1 MLTSW
6 IVLDMFAATWRGNVS
21 KRKPITLIGFSN
33 EATTPPFEPRSDLIM
48 KPIDPTELPDTP
60 RPRNAG
66 SSLVDRVYGEL
77 AERIASGDY
86 APDQKLPGEHELAAV
101 FDVSRPVLRE
111 ALGRLRED
119 GLITSRQGA
128 GSFVQARPHQQPFGF
143 ARVETI
149 ADIQRCF
156 EFRISMESDAA
167 YFAALRRGDDNLT
180 KIKAALGLLRD
191 ATNKRKH
198 REDADYAFHLAI
210 SEATNNHYF
219 ATSLNALKDHVAV
232 GMKLHGQSLMGPQP
246 GLEAVFEEHSSIF
259 EAIRDRDAE
268 AARTAMR
275 QHLETS
281 RDRLF
286 EGRLLDLSFR

>member
-1 MLTSW
+1 MTSSAG
-6 IVLDMFAATWRGNVS
+6 LDMFAATWRGNVS
-21 KRKPITLIGFSN
+21 KKKSIASIGFSN
-33 EATTPPFEPRSDLIM
+33 EATTPPCEPRHDLIM
-48 KPIDPTELPDTP
+48 KTIDPTELPDAP
-60 RPRNAG
+60 RPRHAG
-66 SSLVDRVYGEL
+66 PSLVDKVYGEL
-77 AERIASGDY
+77 AGRIASGDY
-86 APDQKLPGEHELAAV
+86 AADQKLPGEHELAAI

-119 GLITSRQGA
+119 GLITSRQGS
-128 GSFVQARPHQQPFGF
+128 GSFVQARAHQQPFGF

-167 YFAALRRGDDNLT
+167 HFAALRRSDDNLV
-180 KIKAALGLLRD
+180 KMEAALGLLRE
-191 ATNKRKH
+191 ATSKRKH

-268 AARTAMR
+268 AARRAMR
-275 QHLETS
+275 LHLESS

>member
-1 MLTSW
+1 
-6 IVLDMFAATWRGNVS
+6 
-21 KRKPITLIGFSN
+21 
-33 EATTPPFEPRSDLIM
+33 M
-48 KPIDPTELPDTP
+48 KPIDPSELPEAP
-60 RPRNAG
+60 RPRSAAG
-66 SSLVDRVYGEL
+66 SLVDKVYGEL
-77 AERIASGDY
+77 AQRIANGDY
-86 APDQKLPGEHELAAV
+86 APDQKLPGEHELADM

-128 GSFVQARPHQQPFGF
+128 GSFVQVRAQQQPLGF

-156 EFRISMESDAA
+156 EFRITMESDAA
-167 YFAALRRGDDNLT
+167 HFAALRRSDDNLG
-180 KIKAALGLLRD
+180 KMEAALGLLRE
-191 ATNKRKH
+191 ATKKRKH
-198 REDADYAFHLAI
+198 REDADYAFHLAV

-232 GMKLHGQSLMGPQP
+232 GMKLHGLSLMGPRP
-246 GLEAVFEEHSSIF
+246 GLEQVFEEHSSIF
-259 EAIRDRDAE
+259 EAVRDRDAE

-275 QHLETS
+275 LHLETS

>member
-1 MLTSW
+1 MKLS
-6 IVLDMFAATWRGNVS
+6 A
-21 KRKPITLIGFSN
+21 
-33 EATTPPFEPRSDLIM
+33 PPCEQRSDLIM
-48 KPIDPTELPDTP
+48 KPIDPSEHPDAP
-60 RPRNAG
+60 RLRNAG
-66 SSLVDRVYGEL
+66 ASLVDKVYGEL
-77 AERIASGDY
+77 AERIASGEY
-86 APDQKLPGEHELAAV
+86 AADQKLPGEHELAAI
-101 FDVSRPVLRE
+101 FDVSRPVLRD

-119 GLITSRQGA
+119 GLIYSRQGS
-128 GSFVQARPHQQPFGF
+128 GSFVQARAKVPQIGY

-167 YFAALRRGDDNLT
+167 HFAALRRSDDNLVQ
-180 KIKAALGLLRD
+180 IEAALGLLRE
-191 ATNKRKH
+191 ATKNRKH

-246 GLEAVFEEHSSIF
+246 GLESVFEEHSRIF

-275 QHLETS
+275 LHLETS

>member
-1 MLTSW
+1 MKPP
-6 IVLDMFAATWRGNVS
+6 RRPVS
-21 KRKPITLIGFSN
+21 SGP
-33 EATTPPFEPRSDLIM
+33 DLIM
-48 KPIDPTELPDTP
+48 KPIDPSEHPDAP
-60 RPRNAG
+60 RLRNAG
-66 SSLVDRVYGEL
+66 ASLVDKVYGEL
-77 AERIASGDY
+77 AERIASGEY
-86 APDQKLPGEHELAAV
+86 AADQKLPGEHELAAI
-101 FDVSRPVLRE
+101 FDVSRPVLRD

-119 GLITSRQGA
+119 GLIYSRQGS
-128 GSFVQARPHQQPFGF
+128 GSFVQARAKVPQIGY

-167 YFAALRRGDDNLT
+167 HFAALRRSDDNLVQ
-180 KIKAALGLLRD
+180 IEAALGLLRE
-191 ATNKRKH
+191 ATRNRKH

-246 GLEAVFEEHSSIF
+246 GLESVFEEHSRIF

-275 QHLETS
+275 LHLETS

>member
-1 MLTSW
+1 M
-6 IVLDMFAATWRGNVS
+6 R
-21 KRKPITLIGFSN
+21 RPIGLIGLSKK
-33 EATTPPFEPRSDLIM
+33 PPRHPCEPRSDKIM
-48 KPIDPTELPDTP
+48 KPIDQTEQPDAP
-60 RPRNAG
+60 SLRNAG
-66 SSLVDRVYGEL
+66 PSLVDKVYGEL
-77 AERIASGDY
+77 AERIANGDY
-86 APDQKLPGEHELAAV
+86 APDQKLPGEHELAGI

-119 GLITSRQGA
+119 GLIYSRQGS
-128 GSFVQARPHQQPFGF
+128 GSFVQARAKALPLGF

-167 YFAALRRGDDNLT
+167 HFAALRRSDDNLVKMET
-180 KIKAALGLLRD
+180 ALGLLRE
-191 ATNKRKH
+191 ATRKRKH

-246 GLEAVFEEHSSIF
+246 GLEEVFEEHSSIF

-275 QHLETS
+275 LHLESS

>member
-1 MLTSW
+1 
-6 IVLDMFAATWRGNVS
+6 
-21 KRKPITLIGFSN
+21 
-33 EATTPPFEPRSDLIM
+33 M
-48 KPIDPTELPDTP
+48 KPIDPSELPEAP
-60 RPRNAG
+60 RPRGAAG
-66 SSLVDRVYGEL
+66 SLVDKVYGEL
-77 AERIASGDY
+77 AQRIANGDY
-86 APDQKLPGEHELAAV
+86 APDQKLPGEHELADM

-128 GSFVQARPHQQPFGF
+128 GSFVQMRAQQQPLGF

-156 EFRISMESDAA
+156 EFRITMEADAA
-167 YFAALRRGDDNLT
+167 HFAALRRSDDNLG
-180 KIKAALGLLRD
+180 KMEAALGLLRE
-191 ATNKRKH
+191 ATKKRKH
-198 REDADYAFHLAI
+198 REDADYAFHLAV

-232 GMKLHGQSLMGPQP
+232 GMKLHGLSLMGPRP
-246 GLEAVFEEHSSIF
+246 GLEQVFEEHSSIF

-275 QHLETS
+275 LHLETS

>member
-1 MLTSW
+1 M
-6 IVLDMFAATWRGNVS
+6 
-21 KRKPITLIGFSN
+21 KH
-33 EATTPPFEPRSDLIM
+33 PRRHRELWFDLIM
-48 KPIDPTELPDTP
+48 KPIDSSELSDAP
-60 RPRNAG
+60 RARHAG
-66 SSLVDRVYGEL
+66 PSLVDKVYGEL
-77 AERIASGDY
+77 AQRIASGDY
-86 APDQKLPGEHELAAV
+86 APDQKLPGEHELAAI

-119 GLITSRQGA
+119 GLIYSRQGS
-128 GSFVQARPHQQPFGF
+128 GSFVQAHAKAPFGY

-167 YFAALRRGDDNLT
+167 HFAALRRSDDNLVQME
-180 KIKAALGLLRD
+180 AALGLLRE
-191 ATNKRKH
+191 ATKNRKH

-246 GLEAVFEEHSSIF
+246 GLEAVFEEHKSIF

-275 QHLETS
+275 LHLETS

>member
-1 MLTSW
+1 
-6 IVLDMFAATWRGNVS
+6 MFAATWRGNVS
-21 KRKPITLIGFSN
+21 KKKSIASIGFSN
-33 EATTPPFEPRSDLIM
+33 EATTPPCEPRSHLIM
-48 KPIDPTELPDTP
+48 KPIDPTELPDAP
-60 RPRNAG
+60 RPRHAG
-66 SSLVDRVYGEL
+66 PSLVDKVYGEL
-77 AERIASGDY
+77 AGRIASGDY
-86 APDQKLPGEHELAAV
+86 AADQKLPGEHELAAI

-119 GLITSRQGA
+119 GLITSRQGS
-128 GSFVQARPHQQPFGF
+128 GSFVQARAHQQPFGF

-167 YFAALRRGDDNLT
+167 HFAALRRSDDNLV
-180 KIKAALGLLRD
+180 KMEAALGLLRE
-191 ATNKRKH
+191 ATSKRKH

-275 QHLETS
+275 LHLETS

>member
-1 MLTSW
+1 
-6 IVLDMFAATWRGNVS
+6 
-21 KRKPITLIGFSN
+21 
-33 EATTPPFEPRSDLIM
+33 M
-48 KPIDPTELPDTP
+48 KPIDLSELPEAP
-60 RPRNAG
+60 RPRGAAG
-66 SSLVDRVYGEL
+66 SLVDKVYGEL
-77 AERIASGDY
+77 AQRIANGDY
-86 APDQKLPGEHELAAV
+86 APDQKLPGEHELSDM

-128 GSFVQARPHQQPFGF
+128 GSFVQMRAQPQPLGF

-156 EFRISMESDAA
+156 EFRITMEADAA
-167 YFAALRRGDDNLT
+167 HFAALRRSDDNLG
-180 KIKAALGLLRD
+180 KMEAALGLLRE
-191 ATNKRKH
+191 ATKKRKH
-198 REDADYAFHLAI
+198 REDADYAFHLAV

-232 GMKLHGQSLMGPQP
+232 GMKLHGLSLMGPRP
-246 GLEAVFEEHSSIF
+246 GLEQVFEEHSSIF

-275 QHLETS
+275 LHLETS

-286 EGRLLDLSFR
+286 EGRLLDLAFR

>member
-1 MLTSW
+1 
-6 IVLDMFAATWRGNVS
+6 
-21 KRKPITLIGFSN
+21 
-33 EATTPPFEPRSDLIM
+33 M
-48 KPIDPTELPDTP
+48 KPIDPSELPDAP
-60 RPRNAG
+60 RARGAAARGAAG
-66 SSLVDRVYGEL
+66 SLVDKVYGEL
-77 AERIASGDY
+77 AQRIANGDY
-86 APDQKLPGEHELAAV
+86 APDQKLPGEHELADM

-119 GLITSRQGA
+119 GLIVSRQGA
-128 GSFVQARPHQQPFGF
+128 GSFVQMRAQQQPLGF

-156 EFRISMESDAA
+156 EFRITMESDAA
-167 YFAALRRGDDNLT
+167 HFAALRRSDDNLG
-180 KIKAALGLLRD
+180 KMAAALGLLRE
-191 ATNKRKH
+191 ATKKRKH
-198 REDADYAFHLAI
+198 REDADYAFHLAV

-232 GMKLHGQSLMGPQP
+232 GMKLHGLSLMGPRP
-246 GLEAVFEEHSSIF
+246 GLEQVFEEHSSIY

-275 QHLETS
+275 HHLETS

>member
-1 MLTSW
+1 
-6 IVLDMFAATWRGNVS
+6 
-21 KRKPITLIGFSN
+21 
-33 EATTPPFEPRSDLIM
+33 M
-48 KPIDPTELPDTP
+48 KPVGSPDTP
-60 RPRNAG
+60 EASRQRGAG
-66 SSLVDRVYGEL
+66 ASLVDKVYREL
-77 AERIASGDY
+77 AARIGSGDY
-86 APDQKLPGEHELAAV
+86 AADEKLPGEHELAAL

-128 GSFVQARPHQQPFGF
+128 GSFVQGRAPQKPFGY
-143 ARVETI
+143 ALVETI

-167 YFAALRRGDDNLT
+167 YFAALRRSDDNLVQIET
-180 KIKAALGLLRD
+180 ALSLLRE
-191 ATNKRKH
+191 ATKNRKH

-246 GLEAVFEEHSSIF
+246 GLEAVFEEHRSIF
-259 EAIRDRDAE
+259 EAIRDRDTE

-275 QHLETS
+275 RHLEGS

-286 EGRLLDLSFR
+286 EGHLLDLSFRAAGKTS